1 METYRRKN
9 QQELDKAYQIFAMQ
23 TVKAWCA
30 SDPSGFR
37 SLAIIYKT
45 LAKKDLSAA
54 CHCKT
59 GKHLIVTMFFNSPT
73 GKFMGR
79 FKWKS
84 LKRKKKK

>member
-45 LAKKDLSAA
+45 LAKKDLIYTCFYRAFGVHLA
-54 CHCKT
+54 CQ
-59 GKHLIVTMFFNSPT
+59 LRVIVRWVNT
-73 GKFMGR
+73 
-79 FKWKS
+79 
-84 LKRKKKK
+84 